1 MYLEIIKRLE
11 IISNAIAI
19 EEDDLITMQLLKLK
33 TLALDT
39 QVQHIVDL
47 IEAKQF
53 ENISYLIQH
62 YKQHHKGIVSFEQ
75 DAIYGLKYELKVL
88 ENLLNRLTTQKN
100 EYERQL
106 HEFNAEYVLRLG
118 TLLEQILRLRFYH
131 YARMVKEQP
140 ELSAEADEAKRQYE
154 TFKQSS
160 SEQMQNLPN
169 SLTEEQKKELKRL
182 YRKASRLSHPDV
194 VSDEFKQQGEQ
205 IFKVLN
211 EAYRQQNLIRVKE
224 IALALESG
232 QSFGIASDTVNN
244 KVLLR
249 QKIELLRSRIGQIEA
264 EIQLIK
270 EDEAFKMLEKI
281 TDWDGYFDDL
291 TRKLEA
297 ELKQLH
303 H

>member
-39 QVQHIVDL
+39 QVQQIVDL

-62 YKQHHKGIVSFEQ
+62 YKQHYKGIVFFED
-75 DAIYGLKYELKVL
+75 DAIQGLKYELKVL

-106 HEFNAEYVLRLG
+106 HEFNAEYVLQLG
-118 TLLEQILRLRFYH
+118 GLLEQVLRLRCYH

-140 ELSAEADEAKRQYE
+140 ELRAEADEAKQQYE

-160 SEQMQNLPN
+160 FEQMQNLPN
-169 SLTEEQKKELKRL
+169 ALTEEQKKELKRL

-194 VSDEFKQQGEQ
+194 VSDEFKQQGET
-205 IFKVLN
+205 IFKALN

-232 QSFGIASDTVNN
+232 QSFGIASDTVTN

-249 QKIELLRSRIGQIEA
+249 QKIELLRSRIGQTEA

-281 TDWDGYFDDL
+281 TDWDVYFDDL
-291 TRKLEA
+291 TKKLEA